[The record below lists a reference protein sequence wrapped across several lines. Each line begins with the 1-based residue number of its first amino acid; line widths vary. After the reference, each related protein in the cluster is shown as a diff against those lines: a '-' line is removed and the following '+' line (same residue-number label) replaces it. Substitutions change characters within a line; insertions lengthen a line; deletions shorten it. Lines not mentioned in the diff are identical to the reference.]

1 MQPHPRLPDFDTL
14 MKLSRQDPNAYE
26 TFRTQLLADA
36 IADCP
41 PRHQKSMQQVLMRIE
56 MARQAAS
63 TPLEAL
69 VFATRLMGESM
80 NELNS
85 ALHQLQDELANLHG
99 LLVLDRI
106 SNNSR
111 GARPRQM
118 RGGETHG
125 T

>member
-1 MQPHPRLPDFDTL
+1 M
-14 MKLSRQDPNAYE
+14 S
-26 TFRTQLLADA
+26 
-36 IADCP
+36 
-41 PRHQKSMQQVLMRIE
+41 
-56 MARQAAS
+56 
-63 TPLEAL
+63 
-69 VFATRLMGESM
+69 ESM
-80 NELNS
+80 NELND